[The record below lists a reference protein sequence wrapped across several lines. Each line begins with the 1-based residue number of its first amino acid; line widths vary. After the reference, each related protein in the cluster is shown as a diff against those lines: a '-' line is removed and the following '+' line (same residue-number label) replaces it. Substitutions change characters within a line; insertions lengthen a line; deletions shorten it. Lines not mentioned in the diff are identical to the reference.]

1 MQMINPNFPLVD
13 LHRHIE
19 GSMRIETIVDLAH
32 EHDIPLPADDIQ
44 GLRPF
49 IQIFDPQPGVMAF
62 IEKIELAASV
72 LADYAACQRV
82 SYESVEDAQ
91 SEGLDYVEL
100 RFSPYFMADTNGL
113 DPVGVVE
120 SVVNGVHEAQNESG
134 MRVNLIGII
143 SRTYGPEAAHREL
156 SALLEHRD
164 KLVGIDL
171 AGDEAAFPGD
181 LFVDHLKIARDAG
194 WNVTIHAGESSGP
207 ESVLQAIQD
216 LGANRIGHAVNAV
229 QDPSLLDIM
238 VEGGIGIEAN
248 LTSNVQTSTVQD
260 YASHPLRR
268 FLELGLCS
276 TINTDDPGISRID
289 IQYEYEVAA
298 PAAGLTTG
306 QIHQAQKN
314 GLQAAFLSESERQ
327 ALVNLYVQEGSS

>member
-1 MQMINPNFPLVD
+1 MINPNFPLVD

-19 GSMRIETIVDLAH
+19 GSMRIETILDLAR
-32 EHDIPLPADDIQ
+32 EHNIPLPADDTE
-44 GLRPF
+44 GLRHF
-49 IQIFDPQPGVMAF
+49 IQIFDPQPGVMDF

-72 LADYAACQRV
+72 LADYAACHRV
-82 SYESVEDAQ
+82 AFESVEDAQ

-100 RFSPYFMADTNGL
+100 RFSPYFMADANGL

-120 SVVNGVHEAQNESG
+120 SVVNGVHGAQNKSG

-143 SRTYGPEAAHREL
+143 SRTFGPEAAHREL
-156 SALLEHRD
+156 SALLEQRD
-164 KLVGIDL
+164 QFVGIDL

-229 QDPSLLDIM
+229 QDPSLMDIM
-238 VEGGIGIEAN
+238 VEGGIGIEVN
-248 LTSNVQTSTVQD
+248 LTSNVQTSTVKD

-276 TINTDDPGISRID
+276 TINTDDPRISRID

-298 PAAGLTTG
+298 PAAGLTTA
-306 QIHQAQKN
+306 QIHQAQQN

-327 ALVNLYVQEGSS
+327 ELVKLYAQEGSS

>member
-1 MQMINPNFPLVD
+1 MINPNFPLVD

-19 GSMRIETIVDLAH
+19 GSMRIETILDLAR
-32 EHDIPLPADDIQ
+32 EHNIPLPADDTE
-44 GLRPF
+44 GLRHF

-72 LADYAACQRV
+72 LADYAACHRV
-82 SYESVEDAQ
+82 AFESVEDAQ

-100 RFSPYFMADTNGL
+100 RFSPYFMADANGL

-120 SVVNGVHEAQNESG
+120 SVVNGVHGAQNKSG

-143 SRTYGPEAAHREL
+143 SRTFGPEAAHREL
-156 SALLEHRD
+156 SALLEQRD
-164 KLVGIDL
+164 QFVGIDL

-229 QDPSLLDIM
+229 QDPSLMDIM
-238 VEGGIGIEAN
+238 VEGGIGIEVN
-248 LTSNVQTSTVQD
+248 LTSNVQTSTVKD

-276 TINTDDPGISRID
+276 TINTDDPRISRID

-298 PAAGLTTG
+298 PAAGLTTA
-306 QIHQAQKN
+306 QIHQAQQN

-327 ALVNLYVQEGSS
+327 ELVKLYAQEGSS